1 MRSAKGIAMCARP
14 CCHSEPCQPGDTRY
28 LVMRRTGLSL
38 LLTMMSVL
46 VVWAQQDASS
56 PAAIA
61 PKLDTPQA
69 RVIVA
74 TLQPRSP
81 AIAANGHAT
90 NRVLVYLDDGSMTHT
105 EGGRTTKIDFHRGD
119 VRWRAASGPYISEN
133 TSDHPIRILEVD
145 LKGPPA
151 GPATKSALDAVAV
164 DPKHF
169 KVQFENDAVRVLRVH
184 YDAHDKSQNHEH
196 VLNRVILYLNDSVV
210 GKMDEVRASGPRIHV
225 EENDSDQPA
234 DAIAIEVK

>member
-1 MRSAKGIAMCARP
+1 MRSAKAIAMCARS
-14 CCHSEPCQPGDTRY
+14 CCQSEPCQPGDTRY

>member
-1 MRSAKGIAMCARP
+1 MRSAKGIAMCARS
-14 CCHSEPCQPGDTRY
+14 CCQSEPCRPGDTRY
-28 LVMRRTGLSL
+28 LVMRRTGFSL
-38 LLTMMSVL
+38 LLTMMSVS
-46 VVWAQQDASS
+46 VIWAQQDASS

-90 NRVLVYLDDGSMTHT
+90 NRVLVYLDNGSMTHT

>member
-1 MRSAKGIAMCARP
+1 MRSAKAIAMCARS
-14 CCHSEPCQPGDTRY
+14 CCQSEPCQPGDTRY

-90 NRVLVYLDDGSMTHT
+90 NRVLVYLDNGSMTHT

-151 GPATKSALDAVAV
+151 GPAVKSALDAVAV

-210 GKMDEVRASGPRIHV
+210 GKMDEVRASAPRIHV

-234 DAIAIEVK
+234 DAIAIELK

>member
-1 MRSAKGIAMCARP
+1 MRSAKAIAMCARS
-14 CCHSEPCQPGDTRY
+14 CCQSEPCQPGDTRY

-90 NRVLVYLDDGSMTHT
+90 NRVLVYLDNGSMTHT

-210 GKMDEVRASGPRIHV
+210 GKMDEVRAAAPRIHI
-225 EENDSDQPA
+225 EENDSDGPA
-234 DAIAIEVK
+234 DAIAVELK

>member
-1 MRSAKGIAMCARP
+1 MRSAKAIAMCARS
-14 CCHSEPCQPGDTRY
+14 CCQSEPCQPGDTRY

-90 NRVLVYLDDGSMTHT
+90 NRVLVYLDNGSMTHT

-133 TSDHPIRILEVD
+133 TSDHPLRILEVD